1 MTNTT
6 PSLKQWEARSKG
18 LPNYALLVEYDGTH
32 FYGWQKQKDIP
43 TVQSSIE
50 SALSIILRKNPASRL
65 SVAGRTDTGV
75 HALGMVCN
83 FKTEFPIPNFHK
95 FLVSVNA
102 LTKRGVS
109 VKNIVEVP
117 IDFHSRF
124 SCTGREYIYK
134 IYYSK
139 YESSFVEGRAYWEKH
154 PVDWDFVENQL
165 TNLIGEKDF
174 RSLTKAKSMAGKRAI
189 RNIFDIRLER
199 LTSDWVQVRIRA
211 NGFMHNMVRITV
223 GTLLD
228 IGKGRWKSRSIGSI
242 LEEKNRSIAG
252 ITLPPDG
259 LYFVRAYYEDY
270 PEIHELYKILLP

>member
-1 MTNTT
+1 M
-6 PSLKQWEARSKG
+6 
-18 LPNYALLVEYDGTH
+18 PNYALLVEYDGNH
-32 FYGWQKQKDIP
+32 FYGWQKQKNLP
-43 TVQSSIE
+43 TVQASIE
-50 SALSIILRKNPASRL
+50 SALSVILRKNPASRL

-83 FKTEFPIPNFHK
+83 FKTENSIPNFHK
-95 FLVSVNA
+95 LLVSINA
-102 LTKRGVS
+102 LTPKGVS
-109 VKNIVEVP
+109 VKNVIEVP
-117 IDFHSRF
+117 AEFHARF

-139 YESSFVEGRAYWEKH
+139 YESSFIEGRAFWEKH
-154 PVDWDFVENQL
+154 HVDWDYVETQL
-165 TNLIGEKDF
+165 QNLIGEKDF
-174 RSLTKAKSMAGKRAI
+174 RSLTKAKSMAGKRAV
-189 RNIFDIRLER
+189 REIFDIRLER
-199 LTSDWVQVRIRA
+199 LTPEWIQIRIRA

-270 PEIHELYKILLP
+270 PEIHELYKITLP